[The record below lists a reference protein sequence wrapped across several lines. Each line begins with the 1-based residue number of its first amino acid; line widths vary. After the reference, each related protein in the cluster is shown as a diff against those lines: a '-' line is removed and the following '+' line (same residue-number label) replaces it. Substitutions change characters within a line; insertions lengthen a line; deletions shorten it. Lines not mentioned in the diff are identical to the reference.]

1 MLPTR
6 RTIRNEGAGGH
17 HATFSC
23 FCVFYY
29 FYVLYN
35 IYGLKRH
42 HFREPLMS
50 KNLVNPF
57 KPTAGMTPPVLVGR
71 SSVLDDFTD
80 GLDEGAGAPGR
91 LMRITGPRGS
101 GKTVLLT
108 QLGELASERGWA
120 VINTSGKEPLC
131 ASIQDQL
138 ARDKRIG
145 GLDVKI
151 ALPFVTAETKLGG
164 ARGELSFRK
173 AISDTTRAL
182 TKHKRGLLITIDEVQ
197 DASIEEM
204 TAIAT
209 NVQYMIREEQNIGL
223 VFAGITTGVLDLLNG
238 EGITFLRRAL
248 PEELAPIPI
257 DEVAR
262 ALRKTIELTGLEI
275 SDGALICAAEATC
288 GYAYLIQLVGYHVW
302 REGRRHVDSS
312 ATITEIDARTGVK
325 AALDRFDRSVLETAL
340 ARLTKPSMDYLLAMA
355 QDEGVS
361 STAEVARRMG
371 KPAASANTYRRLL
384 IERQIIESTAP
395 GYVGFSIPFMR
406 EYLLRN
412 RGELLARYGA

>member
-1 MLPTR
+1 
-6 RTIRNEGAGGH
+6 
-17 HATFSC
+17 
-23 FCVFYY
+23 
-29 FYVLYN
+29 
-35 IYGLKRH
+35 
-42 HFREPLMS
+42 MS

>member
-1 MLPTR
+1 
-6 RTIRNEGAGGH
+6 
-17 HATFSC
+17 
-23 FCVFYY
+23 
-29 FYVLYN
+29 
-35 IYGLKRH
+35 
-42 HFREPLMS
+42 MS

-108 QLGELASERGWA
+108 QLGELASERGWT

-151 ALPFVTAETKLGG
+151 ALPFVTAETRLGG

-182 TKHKRGLLITIDEVQ
+182 TKHERGLLITIDEVQ

-223 VFAGITTGVLDLLNG
+223 VFAGITTGVLDLLNE

-275 SDGALICAAEATC
+275 SDEALSCAAEATH

-302 REGRRHVDSS
+302 REGRRHVDAS
-312 ATITEIDARTGVK
+312 ATITEKDARAGVR

-340 ARLTKPSMDYLLAMA
+340 AGLTKPSMDYLLAMA

>member
-1 MLPTR
+1 
-6 RTIRNEGAGGH
+6 
-17 HATFSC
+17 
-23 FCVFYY
+23 
-29 FYVLYN
+29 
-35 IYGLKRH
+35 
-42 HFREPLMS
+42 MS

-108 QLGELASERGWA
+108 QLGELASERGWT

-151 ALPFVTAETKLGG
+151 ALPFVTAETRLGG
-164 ARGELSFRK
+164 ARGELSFRR

-182 TKHKRGLLITIDEVQ
+182 TKHERGLLITIDEVQ

-275 SDGALICAAEATC
+275 SDEALTRAAEATH

-302 REGRRHVDSS
+302 REGRRHVDAS
-312 ATITEIDARTGVK
+312 ATITEKDARAGVR

-340 ARLTKPSMDYLLAMA
+340 AGLTKPSMDYLLAMA
-355 QDEGVS
+355 QEEGVS

>member
-1 MLPTR
+1 
-6 RTIRNEGAGGH
+6 
-17 HATFSC
+17 
-23 FCVFYY
+23 
-29 FYVLYN
+29 
-35 IYGLKRH
+35 
-42 HFREPLMS
+42 MS

-108 QLGELASERGWA
+108 QLGELASKRGWA

-197 DASIEEM
+197 DTSIEEM

-412 RGELLARYGA
+412 RGALLARYGA